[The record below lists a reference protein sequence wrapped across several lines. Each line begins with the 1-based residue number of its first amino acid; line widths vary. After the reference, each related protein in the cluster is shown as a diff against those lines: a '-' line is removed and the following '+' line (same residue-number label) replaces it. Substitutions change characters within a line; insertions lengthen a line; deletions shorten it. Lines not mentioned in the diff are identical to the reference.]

1 MSRWDNCRS
10 MKLDSTDLK
19 RRMILRRF
27 SPKVIQVEEV
37 VTMEDVLEET

>member
-1 MSRWDNCRS
+1 

-19 RRMILRRF
+19 RRTILGH
-27 SPKVIQVEEV
+27 SSSKAIQVEEV